1 MVGFK
6 IRKNFEERALEG
18 QSKIR
23 TQIGAINRGIRDY
36 QRIRDAYYQD
46 ALTASQQGNTQKVQ
60 LFANNVAQIDTAI
73 AGLEDMK
80 LLLDNVSLTLKYMT
94 TSHTINSAI
103 GDSADIL
110 RLSQVSEKEIAQFTQ
125 DLEKSMTLSE
135 QASDILMNQIESISS
150 TVASSSQVKTP
161 KAQDIVNSMT
171 ENKSSTD
178 YVESTPHTEAKP
190 LTAEEKRLEDIINQ
204 AKKTQEEHSN

>member
-46 ALTASQQGNTQKVQ
+46 ALTASHQGNTQKVQ
-60 LFANNVAQIDTAI
+60 LFANNVAQIDSAI

-94 TSHTINSAI
+94 TSHGINNAI
-103 GDSADIL
+103 GNSADIL

-125 DLEKSMTLSE
+125 DLEKSMNLSE
-135 QASDILMNQIESISS
+135 QASDILMNQIETISS
-150 TVASSSQVKTP
+150 TVSATSNIKTP
-161 KAQDIVNSMT
+161 KAQEIVNSMT
-171 ENKSSTD
+171 ENNVQSD
-178 YVESTPHTEAKP
+178 YAETAHTETKP
-190 LTAEEKRLEDIINQ
+190 LTAEEKRLDDIITQ
-204 AKKTQEEHSN
+204 AKKAQEEHSN